1 MATVRC
7 VGHHFVILH
16 TSMHMWSCSQTIDH
30 GHWSGSETIA
40 HKQKHK
46 SARRQYA
53 RLAQSF
59 VVVGK
64 AYENYV
70 SKALYSAAYS

>member
-1 MATVRC
+1 MIIGLGAR
-7 VGHHFVILH
+7 L
-16 TSMHMWSCSQTIDH
+16 
-30 GHWSGSETIA
+30 A
-40 HKQKHK
+40 RKQKHK